1 MYLIFP
7 MKFSKELMKGSTQ
20 QLILAVLKRK
30 DLYGYEI
37 IKEIARQSE
46 EILTLGEGSIYPM
59 LHQLEGKNFIKSY
72 WQNEGGRDRKYYTIT
87 RKGKTVFINH
97 LKEWKLFSTS
107 LNKIF
112 QLT

>member
-1 MYLIFP
+1 

-20 QLILAVLKRK
+20 QLILAVLKQK

-37 IKEIARQSE
+37 IKEIFRQSE

-59 LHQLEGKNFIKSY
+59 LHQLEEKKLIKSY
-72 WQNEGGRDRKYYTIT
+72 WKNEKGRDRKYYKIT
-87 RKGKTVFINH
+87 QTGEKIFINH
-97 LKEWKLFSTS
+97 LKEWKIFSQS

>member
-1 MYLIFP
+1 

-20 QLILAVLKRK
+20 QLILAVLSQK

-37 IKEIARQSE
+37 IKEISRKSE

-59 LHQLEGKNFIKSY
+59 LHQLEAKDLIRGYWKN
-72 WQNEGGRDRKYYTIT
+72 EDGRDRKYYQIT
-87 RKGKTVFINH
+87 QKGKKAFTKN
-97 LKEWKLFSTS
+97 LKEWEVFSQS